1 MSLFD
6 KNNLS
11 ANPVTAQGLREI
23 IKSRYSLK
31 GDTLEDICD
40 KLLTKI
46 YRTVEY
52 SLNEDKYSY
61 KTSLAAL
68 QLQSPLSQQGA
79 ARLNTFAGEYIVNE
93 KEINKIIDEMGDE
106 FWGEEFKKSVEFFK
120 SRGFSIFFDMP
131 EFCRLCTNEDRIK
144 SRLITISWEE
154 SD

>member
-11 ANPVTAQGLREI
+11 TNPVTAQGLREI
-23 IKSRYSLK
+23 IKSRYSLE

-68 QLQSPLSQQGA
+68 HLQSPLSQQGA
-79 ARLNTFAGEYIVNE
+79 DRLNTIIHQVVDDA
-93 KEINKIIDEMGDE
+93 EINKIKEEMGDE
-106 FWGEEFKKSVEFFK
+106 FWGEEFKKFARFFK
-120 SRGFSIFFDMP
+120 SRGFSVFFNMS
-131 EFCRLCTNEDRIK
+131 EFCHLRTNEDRIK
-144 SRLITISWEE
+144 TRLITISWEE